1 MSLRSIKPNLATKV
15 GQSPAVLT
23 ASSAALTTN
32 GVDLVG
38 FDSAMVIVNVGAIV
52 GAGIFNVKLQ
62 ESDTNLAA
70 SWTDVAASDMDID
83 IATSAPLV
91 TGTVYRLGYLGTKRY
106 INVVFTYV
114 SGTSVSLSATIV
126 KGLPHQ
132 APVAITD

>member
-15 GQSPAVLT
+15 GQAPAVLT

-38 FDSAMVIVNVGAIV
+38 FDAAMAIVNVGAIV
-52 GAGIFNVKLQ
+52 GAGIFNVKMQ

-70 SWTDVAASDMDID
+70 SWTDVAAADMDSD
-83 IATSAPLV
+83 IATSATLV

-114 SGTSVSLSATIV
+114 SGTSVALSSTIV